1 MSTAHCSLLTEQAKG
16 SVRCL
21 IDPYL
26 GHGCGYLGPPRG
38 PHHSHHPALPGG
50 EESRVPLGH
59 HLSTT
64 TVGLI
69 LDTGRFP
76 GATWATLGQQ
86 GLTQSSQTMLFSEG
100 GTPK

>member
-1 MSTAHCSLLTEQAKG
+1 M
-16 SVRCL
+16 
-21 IDPYL
+21 
-26 GHGCGYLGPPRG
+26 
-38 PHHSHHPALPGG
+38 
-50 EESRVPLGH
+50 PLGH